1 VDDADLL
8 LTEEYTKVQVVPM
21 RKPHYRPPAIPPL
34 DELIA
39 LRQKHYPNMLQKDF
53 AKLLG
58 ITRLHMT
65 SIEVG
70 RRRPSIELALR
81 WLALLAPEARFDM
94 FGSLPVVEERL
105 RMLKQLQKVSPDIF
119 KAVA

>member
-1 VDDADLL
+1 
-8 LTEEYTKVQVVPM
+8 M
-21 RKPHYRPPAIPPL
+21 RNPHKRPERRPKL

-39 LRQKHYPNMLQKDF
+39 LRQKHYPDLMQRDF

-70 RRRPSIELALR
+70 RRSPSIELALR
-81 WLALLAPEARFDM
+81 WLTLLAPEARLDM
-94 FGSLPVVEERL
+94 FGPLPVVEERL
-105 RMLKQLQKVSPDIF
+105 RLIKSLQKVSPEIF